1 MMYSVSQAPC
11 SFVSVFALIAPE
23 EEGDRT
29 RTGMTSDGRPDTVD
43 DDFAVKLREILFYE
57 IRNGSRILKAGGIR
71 NIAFSGVVR
80 TVFGMLYHLIHDRLD
95 DLLLRADLIARDQTA
110 LIIDVQER
118 ADIQETADK
127 TGSLGDSSSPD
138 VEREV

>member
-43 DDFAVKLREILFYE
+43 DDFAVKLREI
-57 IRNGSRILKAGGIR
+57 RNCSRILIAGGIR
-71 NIAFSGVVR
+71 DIAFSGVIR
-80 TVFGMLYHLIHDRLD
+80 TVFSMLDHLIHDRLND
-95 DLLLRADLIARDQTA
+95 FLLRADLIARDQTA
-110 LIIDVQER
+110 EVINVHER
-118 ADIQETADK
+118 ADIKKTADE
-127 TGSLGDSSSPD
+127 TGWLGDSATPD
-138 VEREV
+138 EEGEV

>member
-1 MMYSVSQAPC
+1 MKYRVSQAPC

-43 DDFAVKLREILFYE
+43 DDFAVKLREILFDE

-110 LIIDVQER
+110 LIIYVQER

>member
-1 MMYSVSQAPC
+1 MEFYDVQCFTGAW
-11 SFVSVFALIAPE
+11 FYVSVFALIAPE
-23 EEGDRT
+23 EESDRS

-80 TVFGMLYHLIHDRLD
+80 TVFGMLYHLVHNRLN
-95 DLLLRADLIARDQTA
+95 DLLLRADLIARNQTA
-110 LIIDVQER
+110 EVINVHER
-118 ADIQETADK
+118 ADVKKTAEMK
-127 TGSLGDSSSPD
+127 KVRS
-138 VEREV
+138 EEKNQ

>member
-1 MMYSVSQAPC
+1 MKYSVSQAPC
-11 SFVSVFALIAPE
+11 SFVSVFALISPE
-23 EEGDRT
+23 EEGDGT
-29 RTGMTSDGRPDTVD
+29 RAGMTSDGRPDTVD
-43 DDFAVKLREILFYE
+43 EDLAVKLREILFDE
-57 IRNGSRILKAGGIR
+57 IRDCSRILRAGGIR
-71 NIAFSGVVR
+71 DIAFSGVIR
-80 TVFGMLYHLIHDRLD
+80 TVIGMLYHLVHDRLD

-110 LIIDVQER
+110 LIIYVQER

>member
-29 RTGMTSDGRPDTVD
+29 RAGMASDGRPDTVD
-43 DDFAVKLREILFYE
+43 DDFAVKLREILFDE
-57 IRNGSRILKAGGIR
+57 IRNGSRILIAGGIR
-71 NIAFSGVVR
+71 DIAFSGVIR
-80 TVFGMLYHLIHDRLD
+80 TVIGMLYHLVHDRLD

-110 LIIDVQER
+110 LIIYVQER

>member
-1 MMYSVSQAPC
+1 
-11 SFVSVFALIAPE
+11 
-23 EEGDRT
+23 
-29 RTGMTSDGRPDTVD
+29 
-43 DDFAVKLREILFYE
+43 
-57 IRNGSRILKAGGIR
+57 
-71 NIAFSGVVR
+71 
-80 TVFGMLYHLIHDRLD
+80 MLYHLVHDRLD

-110 LIIDVQER
+110 LIIYVQER

>member
-43 DDFAVKLREILFYE
+43 DDFAVKLREILFDE
-57 IRNGSRILKAGGIR
+57 IRNGSRILIAGGIR
-71 NIAFSGVVR
+71 DIAFSGVIR
-80 TVFGMLYHLIHDRLD
+80 TVFSMLDHLIHDRLND
-95 DLLLRADLIARDQTA
+95 FLLRADLIARNQTA
-110 LIIDVQER
+110 EVINVHER
-118 ADIQETADK
+118 ADVKKAADEA
-127 TGSLGDSSSPD
+127 GGLGDSATPD
-138 VEREV
+138 EEGKV